1 MIKHGHGPSPINIVQ
16 RCASKVERCLL
27 PILYCTANV
36 VLPLILPEVAVIVVL
51 PAARA
56 VAKPVLLIVAT
67 VVLLEA
73 QVAELVMSL
82 VVPFENV
89 AVAVNCCV
97 RPDASVVFAGVT
109 AIELSVAV

>member
-1 MIKHGHGPSPINIVQ
+1 MDAHTLSPGSGTPCVPFVGTEEMQMRACMRAELGIQ
-16 RCASKVERCLL
+16 
-27 PILYCTANV
+27 LYWTVKV
-36 VLPLILPEVAVIVVL
+36 VLPLIVPGVAVIVVL
-51 PAARA
+51 PGARA

-73 QVAELVMSL
+73 QVAEFVMSL

-97 RPDASVVFAGVT
+97 
-109 AIELSVAV
+109 

>member
-1 MIKHGHGPSPINIVQ
+1 LETF
-16 RCASKVERCLL
+16 CVEMQMRACMRAGLG
-27 PILYCTANV
+27 IQLYWTVKV
-36 VLPLILPEVAVIVVL
+36 VLPLIVPEVAVIVVL
-51 PAARA
+51 PGARA

-73 QVAELVMSL
+73 QVAEFVMSL

-97 RPDASVVFAGVT
+97 LPTTPRFRVVFAGVT
-109 AIELSVAV
+109 AIELRVAV